1 MTIQFMKAVKNATP
15 AGGISEHTVFD
26 EVGLGVGFI
35 IEAPQRGKMV
45 LLKGGRSGE
54 IRKIKGG

>member
-1 MTIQFMKAVKNATP
+1 MKAVKNATP
-15 AGGISEHTVFD
+15 ASGISEHIIFD
-26 EVGLGVGFI
+26 EVGLGVGFV
-35 IEAPQRGKMV
+35 IEAPHRGKMV